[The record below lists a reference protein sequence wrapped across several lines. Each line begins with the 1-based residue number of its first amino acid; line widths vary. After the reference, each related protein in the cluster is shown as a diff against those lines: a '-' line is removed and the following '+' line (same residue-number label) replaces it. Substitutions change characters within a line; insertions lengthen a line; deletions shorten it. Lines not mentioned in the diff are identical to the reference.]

1 MTNDTI
7 EIVVHK
13 LDTLISAVNALA
25 GANLAAVGAG
35 AAVTGSSEVAAGSH
49 ASTGASLSEDT
60 SKSRAGV
67 DTRYAAAA
75 VREDI
80 GETEAA
86 AAGVVATSNVTSA
99 LESKVLAQSIA
110 ETDQRIRHAEEMHN
124 NRMRLTIS
132 RDSQDVR
139 ATDVA
144 GYANW
149 YGKPPTGEQDSS
161 SSVEKA

>member
-1 MTNDTI
+1 MTTETDMNVLTTKIDLLVT
-7 EIVVHK
+7 
-13 LDTLISAVNALA
+13 AVNALA
-25 GANLAAVGAG
+25 AGNIAAVGAG
-35 AAVTGSSEVAAGSH
+35 AAVSGASEVNAGAH
-49 ASTGASLSEDT
+49 TATGASLSEDT

-80 GETEAA
+80 GETEAQA
-86 AAGVVATSNVTSA
+86 ANVVAVSSVTSA
-99 LESKVLAQSIA
+99 LESKILAQSIA
-110 ETDQRIRHAEEMHN
+110 ETDQRIRHTEEMFN
-124 NRMRLTIS
+124 NRSRLTIS

-161 SSVEKA
+161 VKA